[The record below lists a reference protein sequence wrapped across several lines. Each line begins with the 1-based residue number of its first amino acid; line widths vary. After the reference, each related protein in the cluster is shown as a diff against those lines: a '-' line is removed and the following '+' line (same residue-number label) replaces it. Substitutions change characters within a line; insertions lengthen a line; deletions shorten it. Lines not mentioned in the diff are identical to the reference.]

1 VDFGTDNPIVMLL
14 SNYVFHE
21 NQCKLNMTHPKLQR
35 RSLKNDLGIN
45 EFSYSN
51 RQEDSRKIYVSTKEE
66 S

>member
-21 NQCKLNMTHPKLQR
+21 NQCKLNMTHPKLQGI
-35 RSLKNDLGIN
+35 SLKNDLRIN
-45 EFSYSN
+45 ECLYSN
-51 RQEDSRKIYVSTKEE
+51 RQEDHRKIYGFTKEE